1 MFDYERALARL
12 PNWMLLLAILGASYE
27 FKSAGP
33 KGAAGFVIGAAAAWL
48 NFRLIERAVNKIVRL
63 STEQGHSGQPV
74 RAGTGVRIFLGFVVF
89 GTLAFVT
96 LRFTG
101 FSLNAAL
108 LGFLVCPAAA
118 LAEIAYELITYGH
131 S

>member
-12 PNWMLLLAILGASYE
+12 PNWMLLLAILGAIYE
-27 FKSAGP
+27 FRSTGT
-33 KGAAGFVIGAAAAWL
+33 KGAAGFLIGAVAAWL

-63 STEQGHSGQPV
+63 ASTEQPV
-74 RAGTGVRIFLGFVVF
+74 RAGRGVGIYLGFVVF
-89 GTLAFVT
+89 GTLAFVI
-96 LRFTG
+96 LRVTG

-118 LAEIAYELITYGH
+118 VVEIAYELITYGH

>member
-12 PNWMLLLAILGASYE
+12 PNWMLLLAILGAIYE
-27 FKSAGP
+27 FKSAGT
-33 KGAAGFVIGAAAAWL
+33 KSAAGFLIGAVAAWL

-63 STEQGHSGQPV
+63 ASTEQPV
-74 RAGTGVRIFLGFVVF
+74 RAGRGVGIYLGFVVF
-89 GTLAFVT
+89 GALAFVT
-96 LRFTG
+96 LRVTG
-101 FSLNAAL
+101 FSLMAAL

-118 LAEIAYELITYGH
+118 VVEIAYELITYGH